1 MDYGIFLKKYQSI
14 YEEPPMAKLL
24 TYTQIEKIYGL
35 KKSTLTKMYMH
46 GQFIPCIKIGNR
58 NYFEVAMLEQWINNR
73 TVVIMP

>member
-1 MDYGIFLKKYQSI
+1 
-14 YEEPPMAKLL
+14 MAKLL

-35 KKSTLTKMYMH
+35 KKSTLTKMFMH
-46 GQFIPCIKIGNR
+46 GKFIPCIKIGNR